1 MLVTIKYKSSTSK
14 RSLLSL
20 WQTCTSK
27 SKYRTKGT
35 VEIQF
40 SLADRS
46 PWNARE
52 SCFHNVEI
60 ISGTSSFLI
69 WGLGKVENSKQ
80 SFRVQ
85 SCQHTWYERL
95 SLRDVSRV
103 VSVCAVTQV
112 YKHGRQIGSMLT
124 TPRSHWLEGGWAK
137 VVQMQKWKLSVCFW
151 NSFLC
156 CYTCGQI
163 LDHVALRGCR
173 VSILGDIQTS
183 TVQNPELWWIVLWQG
198 PHQAASKG
206 FFQHKL
212 FCDSVK

>member
-80 SFRVQ
+80 SFRVR

-95 SLRDVSRV
+95 SLRDVSRA

-112 YKHGRQIGSMLT
+112 YTHGRQIGSMLT
-124 TPRSHWLEGGWAK
+124 TPRS
-137 VVQMQKWKLSVCFW
+137 
-151 NSFLC
+151 
-156 CYTCGQI
+156 
-163 LDHVALRGCR
+163 R
-173 VSILGDIQTS
+173 
-183 TVQNPELWWIVLWQG
+183 
-198 PHQAASKG
+198 
-206 FFQHKL
+206 
-212 FCDSVK
+212 